1 MQEAPFG
8 EPFVLS
14 EAIVQK
20 LFNVMSVAAFTMSAG
35 MVVGSVLLYSRIPSL
50 TKRYISEL
58 KLEMTQMVSDM
69 LPMKVDQAMPPM
81 PETTGL
87 PVPVKSPF

>member
-14 EAIVQK
+14 KAIVQK

-50 TKRYISEL
+50 TKYYMSEL
-58 KLEMTQMVSDM
+58 TLEMTKLVTNMMPAQ
-69 LPMKVDQAMPPM
+69 LDQAMPEM
-81 PETTGL
+81 PTKTGL
-87 PVPVKSPF
+87 PIKPPF